1 MTTAR
6 WLILAV
12 LLAPLPATALDDP
25 PCLSQ
30 SEVKGGHP
38 RYHIVDGRKC
48 WHASPSPAAEP
59 ALDKP
64 TSAPPTAAANEV
76 DVNPYG
82 DPAWEESTTGTASRK
97 PRRTKPGGVGGPLIL
112 SPSSAYSR

>member
-6 WLILAV
+6 WLIFAV
-12 LLAPLPATALDDP
+12 LLAPLPAAALDDP
-25 PCLSQ
+25 NCLSQ

-38 RYHIVDGRKC
+38 RYHIIDGRKC
-48 WHASPSPAAEP
+48 WHADAEAVP
-59 ALDKP
+59 DKP
-64 TSAPPTAAANEV
+64 SRAPATAADEV

-82 DPAWEESTTGTASRK
+82 DPAWEQATTGTAARK